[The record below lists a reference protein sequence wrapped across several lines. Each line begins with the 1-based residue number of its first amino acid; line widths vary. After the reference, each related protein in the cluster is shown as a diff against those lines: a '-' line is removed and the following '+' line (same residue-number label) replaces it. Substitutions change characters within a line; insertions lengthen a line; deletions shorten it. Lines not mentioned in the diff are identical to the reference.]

1 MSTRPWNKFH
11 AMLRTNTVRDVIE
24 RLEYKFD
31 EPIGPDT
38 IIPKSRNVTV
48 LEAVMLWDL
57 YDDWAYELEYENYH
71 NRSRR
76 YVNARNILFVWLHN
90 MGIDPMEMLSGKP
103 TPTNL
108 NPLASATKM
117 KDLPALIAINT
128 TGE

>member
-11 AMLRTNTVRDVIE
+11 AMLRTNTVRDVIS
-24 RLEYKFD
+24 RLEAKFD
-31 EPIGPDT
+31 EPIGPET

-76 YVNARNILFVWLHN
+76 YVNARNILFVWLHE
-90 MGIDPMEMLSGKP
+90 MGIDPMEMISGHP
-103 TPTNL
+103 VPPNL
-108 NPLASATKM
+108 NPCLARSNLKSFVVPTETKS
-117 KDLPALIAINT
+117 
-128 TGE
+128 GE